1 MEARDGQVTPSHHC
15 ELLCLPHLGHVE
27 ELEVW
32 PRGFFVR
39 EDVVVVLLP
48 PLARSV
54 VVENLLSAAHATG
67 HLVLHS
73 LLRDCIAWCGVEN
86 KDDTCQR
93 WGLARA
99 MVGVGQQ
106 GLDVEHK
113 GHSCLV
119 QCGSHD
125 KQRTKNRSKYHGC
138 VKQSETDYK
147 QREVCVGAT
156 TNNAPRSASKS
167 HG

>member
-1 MEARDGQVTPSHHC
+1 MKDERTKGDIWKDRETDVHTIYRDGVSDGREARDGQVTPSHHC

-32 PRGFFVR
+32 PRGFFVG

-113 GHSCLV
+113 G
-119 QCGSHD
+119 
-125 KQRTKNRSKYHGC
+125 
-138 VKQSETDYK
+138 
-147 QREVCVGAT
+147 
-156 TNNAPRSASKS
+156 
-167 HG
+167 